1 MWLTHK
7 VGLSA
12 GEVTISAGIISE
24 GLPTPG
30 LSSANEPFWCP
41 KR

>member
-12 GEVTISAGIISE
+12 GEITINAGIISE
-24 GLPTPG
+24 GVLTAG
-30 LSSANEPFWCP
+30 LSSANESFW
-41 KR
+41 

>member
-12 GEVTISAGIISE
+12 GEITFNAGIISE
-24 GLPTPG
+24 GVLTPG
-30 LSSANEPFWCP
+30 LSSANEPFW
-41 KR
+41 